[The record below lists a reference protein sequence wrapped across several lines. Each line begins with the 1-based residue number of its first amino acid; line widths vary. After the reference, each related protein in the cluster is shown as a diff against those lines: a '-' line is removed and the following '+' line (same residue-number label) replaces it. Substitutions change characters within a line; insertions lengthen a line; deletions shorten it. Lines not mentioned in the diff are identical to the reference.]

1 MKRVIKWIAIIIAI
15 LIVVALALPFL
26 IFTLALIRPLDGGR

>member
-26 IFTLALIRPLDGGR
+26 IDVNTFPPEN